1 MNYCLG
7 FLTNPEATHVLLM
20 EKRRPAWQA
29 GRLNGIGGKLEGDET
44 GVEAMEREC
53 LEETGLAVSDWT
65 AMGSIAFEGGTVFVF
80 RGMADLSLAR
90 STTDEQVRVVKLD
103 EAIEGLYPLVDSVQE
118 ALVALKAELAEAH
131 APSKSAGSISV
142 K

>member
-1 MNYCLG
+1 MNCCLG

-29 GRLNGIGGKLEGDET
+29 SRLNGIGGKLEGDET

-53 LEETGLAVSDWT
+53 QEETGLRVPDWV
-65 AMGSIAFEGGTVFVF
+65 AMGHIPFEGGKVFVF
-80 RGMADLSLAR
+80 RGEADLSLAR
-90 STTDEQVRVVKLD
+90 NTTDEQVRVVKLD

-118 ALVALKAELAEAH
+118 ALMTLRGELR
-131 APSKSAGSISV
+131 PAGGRPGF
-142 K
+142 

>member
-53 LEETGLAVSDWT
+53 QEETGLAVSGWT
-65 AMGSIAFEGGTVFVF
+65 SMGSIAFEGGTVFVF
-80 RGMADLSLAR
+80 RGVVDLSLAR

-118 ALVALKAELAEAH
+118 ALMTLKGELRPAEGR
-131 APSKSAGSISV
+131 PGF
-142 K
+142 